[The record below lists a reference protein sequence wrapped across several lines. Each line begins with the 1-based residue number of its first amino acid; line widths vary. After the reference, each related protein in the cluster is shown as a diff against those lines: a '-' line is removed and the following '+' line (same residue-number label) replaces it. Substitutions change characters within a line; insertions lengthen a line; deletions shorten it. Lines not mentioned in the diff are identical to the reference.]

1 MDLLALWAAA
11 EVQMEQIS
19 EEDILVY
26 VEALVGVGDVS
37 EGLVGLGRSAH

>member
-1 MDLLALWAAA
+1 MDLLALWVAA
-11 EVQMEQIS
+11 EVQMERIS

-26 VEALVGVGDVS
+26 VEALVGVGDVL